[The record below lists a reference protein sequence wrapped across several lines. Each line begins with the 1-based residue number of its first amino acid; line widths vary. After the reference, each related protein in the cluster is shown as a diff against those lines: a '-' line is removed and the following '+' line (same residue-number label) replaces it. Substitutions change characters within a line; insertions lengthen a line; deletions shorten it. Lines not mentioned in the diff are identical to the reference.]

1 MSRESFVFALS
12 GAVFGLILGW
22 IIGSQQAV
30 PVRRAAPAPQQAAT
44 TTAPV
49 TAAGGQP
56 VLLDE
61 SEVRALVQAAEQRPE
76 DVALRVRLANML
88 FDAERFT
95 EAIRWYEQAVA
106 LDPKNVDISTDLGVS
121 YYYTDQPDRAVAQ
134 LEKSLAVDPAHT
146 KTLLNLG
153 IVRAFGK
160 QDLAGAAAAWQKVI
174 ELAPDSPEGR
184 TAKQALDNMRAAHPE
199 VGGGAAG
206 AAPSSE

>member
-22 IIGSQQAV
+22 IIGSQQGV
-30 PVRRAAPAPQQAAT
+30 PARSAAPAAQQPAAT
-44 TTAPV
+44 TPAT
-49 TAAGGQP
+49 AGGSQA
-56 VLLDE
+56 VALDE
-61 SEVRALVQAAEQRPE
+61 SQVRALVAAAEQRPQ
-76 DVALRVRLANML
+76 DVAVRVRLANML

-106 LDPKNVDISTDLGVS
+106 LDPKNVEVSTDLGVC
-121 YYYTDQPDRAVAQ
+121 YYYTDQPDKAVAQ
-134 LEKSLAVDPAHT
+134 LDRSLAINPTHT

-160 QDLAGAAAAWQKVI
+160 QDLNGAAAAWQKVI

-184 TAKQALDNMRAAHPE
+184 TAKQALDNMKAAHPE
-199 VGGGAAG
+199 VGTGTAG
-206 AAPSSE
+206 PAPRSE